1 MKKPKVIILSGYGIN
16 CEEETKFAFES
27 AGGVADIVHINDL
40 IAKPKMLS
48 QYQIMVFPGGFS
60 YGDDTGSGKAYAN
73 KFKNHLAKE
82 LAEFLSRDTLAIG
95 ICNGFQI
102 MTNLGILPGGL
113 TYNKNGLYLD
123 RWVDLAV
130 PPSPSGRE
138 KGRGSSPWLKGI
150 KKISLPIAHGE
161 GHYVIPEKPARNA
174 SHSDAGG
181 EYEKMKKDGQI
192 AFVYTKGEICEF
204 QNLEKNPNGS
214 DHDIAGVLAYNG
226 RVLGMMPHPER
237 AMFSHQSP
245 LWQTRKRGLP
255 AGARAKEG
263 AGLQIFKNAINYF
276 RK

>member
-1 MKKPKVIILSGYGIN
+1 MKNKKPKIIIMSGYGLN

-27 AGGVADIVHINDL
+27 VGGSADIVHINDL
-40 IAKPKMLS
+40 IKKPKMLS
-48 QYQIMVFPGGFS
+48 EYQILVFPGGFS

-82 LAEFLSRDTLAIG
+82 LKEFLSRDTLAIG

-113 TYNKNGLYLD
+113 TYNKNGQYID
-123 RWVDLAV
+123 RWVDLEMV
-130 PPSPSGRE
+130 G
-138 KGRGSSPWLKGI
+138 KSPWLTGI

-161 GHYVIPEKPARNA
+161 GHYIISPEEYPEGQSTSNG
-174 SHSDAGG
+174 AGK
-181 EYEKMKKDGQI
+181 KMEKDGLI
-192 AFVYTKGEICEF
+192 AFRYMKGEICKF

-214 DHDIAGVLAYNG
+214 DYCIAGVNAYNG

-237 AMFSHQSP
+237 AMFSHQNPMWFMNKKVS
-245 LWQTRKRGLP
+245 
-255 AGARAKEG
+255 KEG
-263 AGLQIFKNAINYF
+263 AGLQIFKNAVNYF